1 MRSPGCHLHSLLP
14 SGAAHE
20 LGARSRQACVQQ
32 RRRRGVHTR
41 CARSPPPPRDAPG
54 GQAGEDRPE
63 RYDLEA
69 RGSPWGLTELAQSWS
84 LGRLFSGAAPPV
96 SLAPLDAALVQELGG
111 SRGALDVLLRRCESE
126 ILAELSSFP
135 ADKLPRKRVPSQAAF
150 VRVPF
155 VSGDT
160 GSSAS
165 SAWRVPLRFPGW
177 GTGSST
183 LAVRVMLMTANALAV
198 ATSLNRQ
205 PRPRRGGLLVVV
217 PPTPSDGDEA
227 PPPLSAALSAL
238 WRDAPFALD
247 EWDALP
253 GVCDSPEDA
262 RPGAVLLFA
271 VHTPGQPSAC
281 TPPQR
286 VLSAIQA
293 LQGAGQPFVLAT
305 LFLDAPVGQGALP
318 APGVA
323 SSREAAEDAVRA
335 VLAQLPPALS
345 GDKTQTPAPTAAASS
360 PRALAAQLT
369 TVAAAPACEA
379 DRLSAYMAA
388 AEVMLLQQRD
398 DPEADDTLRQAVAQA
413 SARLEAERVG
423 ATLKF
428 ALAAADANTDT
439 GLPQLRDALA
449 AAQEFAARDPPL
461 TKGVAT
467 ALNSLSER
475 ASGRCK
481 ALSQVASARDALAAA
496 LVPHTSG
503 GDTHPEAVSA
513 AQVDALKAA
522 LDAAAAC
529 AWPWQ
534 LAQPVSFAE
543 GVLSRWQALQALSAA
558 AGATPPDVAAL
569 ATLLRTVVSS
579 WPDVDVTAPAR
590 MLAVAEA
597 QGALDSGDQRLGAY
611 HSAVSAAWREGLLTS
626 GGAAILA
633 GLRDSLRISPVEH
646 EVVLRMSGALEVMAS
661 AGAATEGE
669 AAAAA
674 AAAAASSGQSSP
686 SVVVSGDP
694 PGAPSWRTVG
704 AGVRYNED
712 FVLGVGSNGTYVFRG
727 TVALTSRAQHPAA
740 VKRIPRAPGDDGRRL
755 LQLVEREV
763 ELLRLLSGAPA
774 VVGFHSWTATDDHLF
789 IATELCAESLA
800 QHVRRQPGLPL
811 ARRLSMCQQAAAAVA
826 WLHDLHKPQGA
837 VAHNDLKPN
846 NFLCSLAGTVKIAD
860 FGLAVP
866 LNPVSPGL
874 PMGDEDGQL
883 LTQRT
888 LEPAAPDREA
898 TGDEDFSMTTFAQY
912 GVELNMAHR
921 APEVQA
927 ASPRLTS
934 AVDIWSLGLVLFYVL
949 TCGQDA
955 HNTRGQ
961 VDLSPLMRIG
971 APRTSLEA
979 RHLVA
984 CTLADDPGRR
994 PTSGAVMRHPLFW
1007 STSQALRACR
1017 EVHDTGRDAEERLI
1031 AGAMSAGASGGDS
1044 ERGALLTAALCDLQG
1059 WQGRITPLFFD
1070 RMAAYVHDSGGLPYE
1085 DTFAGLLRF
1094 IRNAVEH
1101 PPTSGE
1107 ASVMRSA
1114 LAELSPSGRGHG
1126 GASPSHSSHSSRLSV
1141 AARRTLLGD
1150 YLLVLFPTLAIACWE
1165 CGARPAPDEEAV
1177 APPPQAKTRA
1187 PRPKTKANK
1196 ASLKAAG
1203 AA

>member
-1 MRSPGCHLHSLLP
+1 MRSQGAGLHGLLP
-14 SGAAHE
+14 CGPAHG
-20 LGARSRQACVQQ
+20 LAARSRQACVQQ
-32 RRRRGVHTR
+32 RRRRGVQTR
-41 CARSPPPPRDAPG
+41 CAAAPRPPNDTGQG
-54 GQAGEDRPE
+54 GE

-96 SLAPLDAALVQELGG
+96 SLAPLDAALVLELGG

-160 GSSAS
+160 GSSKS
-165 SAWRVPLRFPGW
+165 PGWLPLRFPGW

-217 PPTPSDGDEA
+217 PPTVSTPGPGDEPLA
-227 PPPLSAALSAL
+227 PLSATLSAL

-247 EWDALP
+247 EWDVLP
-253 GVCDSPEDA
+253 AVCDSPEDG

-271 VHTPGQPSAC
+271 VHTPGNPGAS
-281 TPPQR
+281 TPGDR
-286 VLSAIQA
+286 VLSAIKA
-293 LQGAGQPFVLAT
+293 LQGAGVPFVLAT
-305 LFLDAPVGQGALP
+305 LFLDAPVGEGAP
-318 APGVA
+318 MVA
-323 SSREAAEDAVRA
+323 SREAAEDAVRA

-345 GDKTQTPAPTAAASS
+345 GDKSQTPAPTAAASS

-369 TVAAAPACEA
+369 AVASAPACEA
-379 DRLSAYMAA
+379 DRLSAYIAA
-388 AEVMLLQQRD
+388 SEVMLQQQRN

-449 AAQEFAARDPPL
+449 ATQEFAARDPPL
-461 TKGVAT
+461 TKAVAT
-467 ALNSLSER
+467 SLNSLSER

-496 LVPHTSG
+496 LLPHTSG
-503 GDTHPEAVSA
+503 ADTHPEAVTSDQVA
-513 AQVDALKAA
+513 ALQAA

-543 GVLSRWQALQALSAA
+543 GVLARWQALRALSVA

-569 ATLLRTVVSS
+569 AALLRSVVSS

-590 MLAVAEA
+590 VLAVAEA
-597 QGALDSGDQRLGAY
+597 QGALDGGDQRLGAY

-626 GGAAILA
+626 GGAVILA

-646 EVVLRMSGALEVMAS
+646 EVVLRSSGALDVMAS
-661 AGAATEGE
+661 ASAAAEGE
-669 AAAAA
+669 AAEVAAGA
-674 AAAAASSGQSSP
+674 A
-686 SVVVSGDP
+686 VSNPPVDGVDT

-800 QHVRRQPGLPL
+800 QHVRRQPDLPL
-811 ARRLSMCQQAAAAVA
+811 ARRLSLCQQAAAAVA
-826 WLHDLHKPQGA
+826 WLHDLQKPQGA

-866 LNPVSPGL
+866 LNPVSPGAPL
-874 PMGDEDGQL
+874 DAAGDEDGQL
-883 LTQRT
+883 LTQRAVV
-888 LEPAAPDREA
+888 PAAPDKEPA
-898 TGDEDFSMTTFAQY
+898 GDEDFSMTTFAQY

-927 ASPRLTS
+927 ASARLTS

-955 HNTRGQ
+955 HNARGQ

-971 APRTSLEA
+971 APRTCLEA

-994 PTSGAVMRHPLFW
+994 PTSGAVLRHPLFW
-1007 STSQALRACR
+1007 STSQALRACKD
-1017 EVHDTGRDAEERLI
+1017 VHDTGRDAEERLI
-1031 AGAMSAGASGGDS
+1031 AGAMAAGASGGDS

-1059 WQGRITPLFFD
+1059 WQARISPLFFD
-1070 RMAAYVHDSGGLPYE
+1070 RMAAFVHTSGGLAYE
-1085 DTFAGLLRF
+1085 DTFGGLLRF

-1107 ASVMRSA
+1107 ANVMRAA
-1114 LAELSPSGRGHG
+1114 LQELSPGRGHG
-1126 GASPSHSSHSSRLSV
+1126 GASPLHSNRLSV
-1141 AARRTLLGD
+1141 AARRALLGD

-1165 CGARPAPDEEAV
+1165 CGARPSPDEEIAE
-1177 APPPQAKTRA
+1177 APPPQAKARA
-1187 PRPKTKANK
+1187 TRPKTKAK
-1196 ASLKAAG
+1196 ASVKPAG

>member
-1 MRSPGCHLHSLLP
+1 MQALFEAEHTAASVAAALHGQNELAARQAAGLGGAPGLGQVADSGASDSLQGSVPNRIASAEARAAALRNAAVSADRSLKAAAAGGIRPVVAAMTAHSSNADVAEAGCVALRNLSSKMEARDHQLACEGIQAAVGAIHTHSTRPGVLETACDAILGLSAVLEPGEAGPEPMGALVSTLLSMPGSPG
-14 SGAAHE
+14 
-20 LGARSRQACVQQ
+20 
-32 RRRRGVHTR
+32 
-41 CARSPPPPRDAPG
+41 
-54 GQAGEDRPE
+54 
-63 RYDLEA
+63 
-69 RGSPWGLTELAQSWS
+69 
-84 LGRLFSGAAPPV
+84 PV
-96 SLAPLDAALVQELGG
+96 SHACRAIA
-111 SRGALDVLLRRCESE
+111 
-126 ILAELSSFP
+126 
-135 ADKLPRKRVPSQAAF
+135 
-150 VRVPF
+150 
-155 VSGDT
+155 
-160 GSSAS
+160 
-165 SAWRVPLRFPGW
+165 
-177 GTGSST
+177 
-183 LAVRVMLMTANALAV
+183 AV
-198 ATSLNRQ
+198 ATR
-205 PRPRRGGLLVVV
+205 
-217 PPTPSDGDEA
+217 DEEA
-227 PPPLSAALSAL
+227 KQAACTA
-238 WRDAPFALD
+238 
-247 EWDALP
+247 
-253 GVCDSPEDA
+253 
-262 RPGAVLLFA
+262 GAV
-271 VHTPGQPSAC
+271 
-281 TPPQR
+281 
-286 VLSAIQA
+286 
-293 LQGAGQPFVLAT
+293 
-305 LFLDAPVGQGALP
+305 
-318 APGVA
+318 
-323 SSREAAEDAVRA
+323 
-335 VLAQLPPALS
+335 
-345 GDKTQTPAPTAAASS
+345 
-360 PRALAAQLT
+360 
-369 TVAAAPACEA
+369 
-379 DRLSAYMAA
+379 
-388 AEVMLLQQRD
+388 
-398 DPEADDTLRQAVAQA
+398 
-413 SARLEAERVG
+413 
-423 ATLKF
+423 
-428 ALAAADANTDT
+428 
-439 GLPQLRDALA
+439 
-449 AAQEFAARDPPL
+449 
-461 TKGVAT
+461 
-467 ALNSLSER
+467 
-475 ASGRCK
+475 
-481 ALSQVASARDALAAA
+481 
-496 LVPHTSG
+496 
-503 GDTHPEAVSA
+503 EAVSNS
-513 AQVDALKAA
+513 LHTHG
-522 LDAAAAC
+522 
-529 AWPWQ
+529 
-534 LAQPVSFAE
+534 E
-543 GVLSRWQALQALSAA
+543 
-558 AGATPPDVAAL
+558 
-569 ATLLRTVVSS
+569 
-579 WPDVDVTAPAR
+579 DVDVTAPAR

>member
-1 MRSPGCHLHSLLP
+1 MRQWCSLHGLLP
-14 SGAAHE
+14 CGPAHE
-20 LGARSRQACVQQ
+20 PAARSRQAGVQQ
-32 RRRRGVHTR
+32 RRRRGVYTR
-41 CARSPPPPRDAPG
+41 CAAAPRPPNDPFP
-54 GQAGEDRPE
+54 GQAGDSTE

-69 RGSPWGLTELAQSWS
+69 RGSPWGLSELAQSWS

-96 SLAPLDAALVQELGG
+96 SLAPLDAALVLELGG

-126 ILAELSSFP
+126 ILAEFSSFP

-160 GSSAS
+160 GSSK
-165 SAWRVPLRFPGW
+165 SAGWRVPLRFPGW

-183 LAVRVMLMTANALAV
+183 LAVRVMLMTANALSV
-198 ATSLNRQ
+198 ATALNRQ

-217 PPTPSDGDEA
+217 PPVSEPGPGDEA
-227 PPPLSAALSAL
+227 LPPLSATLSAL

-247 EWDALP
+247 EWDVLP
-253 GVCDSPEDA
+253 AVCDSPEDG

-271 VHTPGQPSAC
+271 VHTPGNPSAC
-281 TPPQR
+281 TPGDR
-286 VLSAIQA
+286 VLSAIKA
-293 LQGAGQPFVLAT
+293 LQGAGVPFVLAT
-305 LFLDAPVGQGALP
+305 LFLDAPVSEGAAT
-318 APGVA
+318 APMVA

-335 VLAQLPPALS
+335 VLAQLPPALT
-345 GDKTQTPAPTAAASS
+345 GDKAQTPAPTAAASS

-369 TVAAAPACEA
+369 AVASAPVCEA
-379 DRLSAYMAA
+379 DRLSAYIAA
-388 AEVMLLQQRD
+388 SEVMLLQQRD
-398 DPEADDTLRQAVAQA
+398 DPEADDVLRQAVAQA
-413 SARLEAERVG
+413 GARMEAERVG

-496 LVPHTSG
+496 LLPHTNG
-503 GDTHPEAVSA
+503 ADTSPEAVTLD
-513 AQVDALKAA
+513 QIDALQAA

-543 GVLSRWQALQALSAA
+543 GVLARWQALRSLSAA
-558 AGATPPDVAAL
+558 AGSTPPDVAAL
-569 ATLLRTVVSS
+569 AALLRTVVSS

-646 EVVLRMSGALEVMAS
+646 EVVLRNSGALDVMAS
-661 AGAATEGE
+661 ASAAAEGE
-669 AAAAA
+669 AAEAAA
-674 AAAAASSGQSSP
+674 GAA
-686 SVVVSGDP
+686 VSTAPVDGVDT

-774 VVGFHSWTATDDHLF
+774 VVGFHSWTATEDHLF

-800 QHVRRQPGLPL
+800 QHVRRQPDLPL
-811 ARRLSMCQQAAAAVA
+811 ARRLSLCQQAAAAVA

-866 LNPVSPGL
+866 LNPVSPGAPL
-874 PMGDEDGQL
+874 DTVGDEDGQL
-883 LTQRT
+883 LTQRAV
-888 LEPAAPDREA
+888 LPAAPDKEP

-927 ASPRLTS
+927 ASARLTS

-955 HNTRGQ
+955 HNARGQ

-994 PTSGAVMRHPLFW
+994 PTSGAVLRHPLFW
-1007 STSQALRACR
+1007 STSQALRACK

-1031 AGAMSAGASGGDS
+1031 AGAMAAGASGGDS

-1059 WQGRITPLFFD
+1059 WQARISPLFFD
-1070 RMAAYVHDSGGLPYE
+1070 RMAAFVHTSGGLAYE
-1085 DTFAGLLRF
+1085 DTFGGLLRF

-1107 ASVMRSA
+1107 ANVMRAA
-1114 LAELSPSGRGHG
+1114 LQELSPAGR
-1126 GASPSHSSHSSRLSV
+1126 GASPSHSSRLSV

-1165 CGARPAPDEEAV
+1165 CGARPVPDEEPAE
-1177 APPPQAKTRA
+1177 APPLQAKPRA
-1187 PRPKTKANK
+1187 PRPKTKAK
-1196 ASLKAAG
+1196 ASLKPAG